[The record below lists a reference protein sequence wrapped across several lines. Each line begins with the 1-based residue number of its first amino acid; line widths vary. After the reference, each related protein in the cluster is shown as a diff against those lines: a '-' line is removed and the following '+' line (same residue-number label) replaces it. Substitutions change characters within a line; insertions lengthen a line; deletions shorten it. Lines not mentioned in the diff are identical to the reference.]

1 MALVDELKKAANKA
15 AEKVTPAA
23 SVGMVRGSGTGT
35 SDSNIIA
42 ASNGEYMLPKAT
54 TDAIGKRNLDNIVRK
69 TSGQEP
75 GGRPVEGF
83 INGIGQYWSNDNA
96 EFERGNPSI
105 ASRIGRAI
113 NPLTS
118 FGSALGAMHDAAGN
132 GDKIGMGL
140 AAAQAIPAFGAIRTI
155 SSPAFGAIKAAAAR
169 SAPDLAK
176 TGASVLGNAAFG
188 AAADT
193 YSPNNEK
200 QIMGYAS
207 GGQINDIS
215 GDVRMRAMQQRPL
228 SQIAAENVWR
238 DTAANTPKPGAA
250 PAPQAAPTTTSAPK
264 VSGASRLA
272 TGLGGL
278 AAGAGIG
285 GAVQSIADNSTGYR
299 DEFENRTG
307 VRGLAGD
314 ALRTLGAVGD
324 AATFGLATKFGQGLA
339 SATNGGSFVQGINE
353 PTMREQFAERT
364 GAKPAASP
372 AVSDAYPDEG
382 QRGAAKTA
390 LSQLANSSVAGGQN
404 FADWQKGATQMQRD
418 TAADAYREAWQERTP
433 QGMSG
438 ADANA
443 TALYNAEQA
452 TRGTGVT
459 AQRGKNGTMEFSGDG
474 ANALPQSFTQGV
486 DLNLANER
494 NARANAIRQQM
505 IDSQPGTRASI
516 GNSAVE
522 ETNARF
528 QASRDRDAMQNMGRS
543 QLGALAQM
551 RNTDMQRERMN
562 AEMALRGQELEGT
575 NAYRQGSLAQQAAQ
589 TDVQRQRLGI
599 DQQEAGTRALTAGI
613 NDRKSQAEMAEMQRI
628 GKLRDAYMAE
638 PEGSPK
644 REQIG
649 RALLMLQG
657 KEPSQPRDEETKA
670 RYGLITELAKGYGA
684 MPPTGPDGK
693 PIPFDQYAGPVL
705 QMASGNRGGNG
716 QQQQFPDAA
725 IQALRANP
733 KLAADFDAKYGQ
745 GASRQFIQ

>member
-1 MALVDELKKAANKA
+1 MALVDELKKQPGMYNAANAELADVAYKTGANYQNPVTA
-15 AEKVTPAA
+15 ATRAALSNMPQGQIPGMFDVGTTGQRSLVGQKIIDPIKGFFAQSAAQARGEAVPAA
-23 SVGMVRGSGTGT
+23 S
-35 SDSNIIA
+35 
-42 ASNGEYMLPKAT
+42 
-54 TDAIGKRNLDNIVRK
+54 
-69 TSGQEP
+69 
-75 GGRPVEGF
+75 
-83 INGIGQYWSNDNA
+83 
-96 EFERGNPSI
+96 PS
-105 ASRIGRAI
+105 AR
-113 NPLTS
+113 PLTA
-118 FGSALGAMHDAAGN
+118 GIVPAAN
-132 GDKIGMGL
+132 
-140 AAAQAIPAFGAIRTI
+140 AAA
-155 SSPAFGAIKAAAAR
+155 
-169 SAPDLAK
+169 
-176 TGASVLGNAAFG
+176 
-188 AAADT
+188 
-193 YSPNNEK
+193 PNTT
-200 QIMGYAS
+200 
-207 GGQINDIS
+207 
-215 GDVRMRAMQQRPL
+215 QQ
-228 SQIAAENVWR
+228 
-238 DTAANTPKPGAA
+238 
-250 PAPQAAPTTTSAPK
+250 
-264 VSGASRLA
+264 
-272 TGLGGL
+272 
-278 AAGAGIG
+278 
-285 GAVQSIADNSTGYR
+285 
-299 DEFENRTG
+299 
-307 VRGLAGD
+307 
-314 ALRTLGAVGD
+314 
-324 AATFGLATKFGQGLA
+324 
-339 SATNGGSFVQGINE
+339 
-353 PTMREQFAERT
+353 
-364 GAKPAASP
+364 P
-372 AVSDAYPDEG
+372 AVSDAYADEG
-382 QRGAAKTA
+382 HRGAAKTA

-433 QGMSG
+433 QGMRG

-613 NDRKSQAEMAEMQRI
+613 NDRRSQAEMAEVQRI

-693 PIPFDQYAGPVL
+693 PIPFDQYADPVL
-705 QMASGNRGGNG
+705 KMASGNRGGNG
-716 QQQQFPDAA
+716 QQAPSYEQYAA
-725 IQALRANP
+725 QV
-733 KLAADFDAKYGQ
+733 K
-745 GASRQFIQ
+745 SRDPNTNDKIIAQEYMKRFGS